1 MRANFLKGRKEES
14 HVKHPDPEL
23 FIKKKKGTGF
33 GSDGFVLPYGRK
45 CAEVV
50 RQLPLREVWWL
61 GHGLG
66 QPTPLLNSPTSS
78 SSLEVSE
85 FVTPIL

>member
-1 MRANFLKGRKEES
+1 M
-14 HVKHPDPEL
+14 KHPDPEL
-23 FIKKKKGTGF
+23 FIKKKKKKATGF
-33 GSDGFVLPYGRK
+33 GSDGLVFPYGRK
-45 CAEVV
+45 CAEVH
-50 RQLPLREVWWL
+50 QLPLREVWSL

-66 QPTPLLNSPTSS
+66 QPTPLLNLPTSS